1 MSPVSPY
8 SINSS
13 CFIFVPSLQFMLIF
27 LRVTQCLPFLQEIL
41 EIFLCFDQLRYWILG
56 TPSKSHHQD
65 DIPILRFGDPKLNL
79 HLPLLLVDPIDNIHI
94 LNFSGTESAKKN
106 IQQQI
111 FSTLARGAAGFQ
123 GFQSGVPAIPVLE
136 LTGFSTPSAAR
147 RLISP
152 PSAAKKQK
160 APGGHSY

>member
-1 MSPVSPY
+1 MTLAVGFLFGGIIVKQISKPRNFLSNLMSPVSPC

-65 DIPILRFGDPKLNL
+65 DIPILRLG
-79 HLPLLLVDPIDNIHI
+79 
-94 LNFSGTESAKKN
+94 ESQAKP
-106 IQQQI
+106 
-111 FSTLARGAAGFQ
+111 SLAT
-123 GFQSGVPAIPVLE
+123 I
-136 LTGFSTPSAAR
+136 TGRSN
-147 RLISP
+147 
-152 PSAAKKQK
+152 
-160 APGGHSY
+160 